1 MELDKRASPR
11 ASLRSRG
18 FWEGPRDLSK
28 TGQAEGLEMVL
39 RRPLRETVGNQFPQ
53 AFLEFLLKALLAG
66 RFELPTQLVNPN
78 HGLAH

>member
-1 MELDKRASPR
+1 M
-11 ASLRSRG
+11 
-18 FWEGPRDLSK
+18 SK

-53 AFLEFLLKALLAG
+53 AFLEFLLKALLAS
-66 RFELPTQLVNPN
+66 RFELSTQLINPN

>member
-1 MELDKRASPR
+1 
-11 ASLRSRG
+11 
-18 FWEGPRDLSK
+18 
-28 TGQAEGLEMVL
+28 MVL